1 MSILL
6 SEQKHQEDHVLF
18 ILVSAE
24 CMEADEISMNIC
36 YLNEYVDTDEWIVH

>member
-1 MSILL
+1 MSYL
-6 SEQKHQEDHVLF
+6 SWYLQ
-18 ILVSAE
+18 